1 MGPDG
6 LGPGVAMGGG
16 TTVVTPGVG
25 DEVGDG
31 ERGGVTMGAG
41 DVLSGAGDKVTAGVG
56 AAVTVG
62 DGDGDVPDGQRLQV
76 AAQ

>member
-1 MGPDG
+1 MDPDG

-16 TTVVTPGVG
+16 TTLVTTGVG
-25 DEVGDG
+25 DEAGEG

-41 DVLSGAGDKVTAGVG
+41 DVLNGAGDEVTAGVG
-56 AAVTVG
+56 ASVTVG